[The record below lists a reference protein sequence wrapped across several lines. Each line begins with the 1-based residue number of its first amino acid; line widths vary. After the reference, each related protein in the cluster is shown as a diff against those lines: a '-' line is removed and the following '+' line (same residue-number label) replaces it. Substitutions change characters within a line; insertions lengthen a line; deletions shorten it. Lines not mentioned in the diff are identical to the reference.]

1 MLTTETACV
10 YVGIVAAVE
19 PQTRAPLLPGSPDGL
34 ARAGLTER
42 EREVLALLVARL
54 TNREIAERLGRSVRT
69 VESHVSAL
77 LGKLGLHDRVSLAQI
92 GPSLLRASSPAA
104 QRLPKPM
111 SSFVGR
117 QRELR
122 EVEEL
127 LDATPVVTLVGAPG
141 IGKTRLAIEVALRRA
156 HPPVGQGAEVVFC
169 DLTPISEDAIVAD
182 MVLAAL
188 GGEPAPDRSPIEALA
203 ALASDRRALLVLDNC
218 EQVLAGAAE
227 VVRAVVGAANEVQ
240 VLATGRE
247 PLGLDG
253 EVTYGVR
260 PLGSR
265 AAPSSA
271 RDVAIDVRDDATR
284 LFHDRARA
292 ARPDFRPKKEELV
305 AIAAICRRLD
315 GLPLAIELAAPLVR
329 AYSPAQIAAA
339 LDDSFAALSPLGRSG
354 VSHHRSLRASLDWS
368 YRLLTIAQR
377 RLFARLSVFAGSAGL
392 AAIEAICSGSPLTRR
407 EIVGLLASLVDRSL
421 VEADTR
427 PESADRFRLLFP
439 VRDYAREHAAVS
451 GELDELERRHA
462 AFYADRADE
471 AEANLIGP
479 DAPAW
484 VARIRLDVDDIR
496 AVLAWSQ
503 RSGERESA
511 LRIIAAL
518 GPFWEE
524 YDRRHEWIERTIALV
539 STPGATPTTTRARAL
554 VSTSNLIEAWDPRT
568 SIVFASEAL
577 TLAED
582 LGDARIVALAKAE
595 LGIRLA
601 RTSGRAGES
610 RRLLE
615 SAYDWFMNAGDRH
628 GAAQALFGLG
638 ASELTAAAIALWA
651 RAREL
656 FAATGDELSVANML
670 YLSGLRLV
678 VEDNELDT
686 AQTMFVEA
694 LERAAR
700 HGSEREAAH
709 ARSGLGHLGVR
720 RGAPDAAALLRSA
733 APVFR
738 MTGDVRCTARCDYLL
753 GVLALRSGAI
763 DEAQRAFRGA
773 IEGAERV
780 EDMPTLAEALDGFG
794 ATLPAGRDRAA
805 LTLHGAAARVREVEG
820 IDPRGSLLRDAA
832 AVPLRRQRAADL
844 ADSAWAEGFAL
855 APSDAARVA
864 LGVT

>member
-1 MLTTETACV
+1 MLTTETG
-10 YVGIVAAVE
+10 YVRIAIVAAVE
-19 PQTRAPLLPGSPDGL
+19 TQTRAASLPMSPDGL
-34 ARAGLTER
+34 ARAGVTER
-42 EREVLALLVARL
+42 EREVLALLVVRL
-54 TNREIAERLGRSVRT
+54 TNREIAERLGCSVRT

-77 LGKLGLHDRVSLAQI
+77 LGKLGVHDRVTLAQI

-104 QRLPKPM
+104 HRLPKPM
-111 SSFVGR
+111 TSFVGR
-117 QRELR
+117 LRELA

-127 LDATPVVTLVGAPG
+127 FALTPLVTLVGAPG

-156 HPPVGQGAEVVFC
+156 DAAVGQGADVVFC
-169 DLTPISEDAIVAD
+169 DLTPISEDAVVAD

-203 ALASDRRALLVLDNC
+203 ALARDRRALLILDNC
-218 EQVLAGAAE
+218 EHVLAGAAD
-227 VVRAVVGAANEVQ
+227 VVRAVVGASDEVQ

-253 EVTYGVR
+253 EVTYTVR

-265 AAPSSA
+265 AAPSPA
-271 RDVAIDVRDDATR
+271 RDEAIDVRDDATR
-284 LFHDRARA
+284 LFRDRARA
-292 ARPDFRPKKEELV
+292 ARPDFRPGKEEFA

-329 AYSPAQIAAA
+329 AYSPAQIEAA
-339 LDDSFAALSPLGRSG
+339 LDDSLAALSSLGRSSA
-354 VSHHRSLRASLDWS
+354 SHHRSLRASLDWS
-368 YRLLTIAQR
+368 HRLLTDGEQ

-392 AAIEAICSGSPLTRR
+392 AAIEAICGDSPLRRR

-427 PESADRFRLLFP
+427 PGTADRFRLLFP
-439 VRDYAREHAAVS
+439 VRDYAREQAAAS

-496 AVLAWSQ
+496 AALAWSH
-503 RSGERESA
+503 RSGERESG
-511 LRIIAAL
+511 LRLIAAL

-524 YDRRHEWIERTIALV
+524 YDRRHEWIERAIGLV
-539 STPGATPTTTRARAL
+539 STPEVTPTTTRARAL
-554 VSTSNLIEAWDPRT
+554 VSASTLIEAWDPRT
-568 SIVFASEAL
+568 SIVFATEAL
-577 TLAED
+577 ALAED
-582 LGDARIVALAKAE
+582 LGDARTVARAKVE
-595 LGIRLA
+595 LGTRLA
-601 RTSGRAGES
+601 RSSGRAEGS

-615 SAYDWFMNAGDRH
+615 SAREWFVGAGDRR

-638 ASELTAAAIALWA
+638 ASEPTAAAMLVWA
-651 RAREL
+651 RARDL
-656 FAATGDELSVANML
+656 FAATGDELSVANVL

-678 VEDNELDT
+678 VEGIELDD
-686 AQTMFVEA
+686 AQTMLVEA

-720 RGAPDAAALLRSA
+720 RGAADAAPLLRSA
-733 APVFR
+733 VPVFR

-753 GVLALRSGAI
+753 GVLSLRSGAI
-763 DEAQRAFRGA
+763 AEARRAFRAA

-780 EDMPTLAEALDGFG
+780 EDLRTLAEALDGLG
-794 ATLPAGRDRAA
+794 ATLPDGRDRAA
-805 LTLHGAAARVREVEG
+805 LTLHGAAARVREVGG
-820 IDPRGSLLRDAA
+820 IDPGASLLRDAA
-832 AVPLRRQRAADL
+832 AIPVRRQRAAEL
-844 ADSAWAEGFAL
+844 ADGAWAEGFAI
-855 APSDAARVA
+855 APADAARVA